1 MFEIMD
7 HTGEAGF
14 TVKAKTKEEIIRDSI
29 DALYYI
35 YFGEDKF
42 EEKKKREESEEK
54 REESEEI
61 GEIENNIIEG
71 NIIEKIGD
79 EKNKGVG
86 KKIRLKIKSD
96 GIDFIDAL
104 ITLLNEII
112 FLFDTKK
119 IAPFK
124 LEKVKI
130 SEDKE
135 KAEIEAEML
144 FESLK
149 ENNLN
154 PKIYIKAVTY
164 GGAELKKEGEYFLL
178 PIIVDI

>member
-42 EEKKKREESEEK
+42 EEKKKREK
-54 REESEEI
+54 
-61 GEIENNIIEG
+61 
-71 NIIEKIGD
+71 D
-79 EKNKGVG
+79 EKNKGSS
-86 KKIRLKIKSD
+86 KRIKLKIKSD
-96 GIDFIDAL
+96 GVDFIDAL

-130 SEDKE
+130 NENKE
-135 KAEIEAEML
+135 KAEIEVEML

-149 ENNLN
+149 ENNLI

>member
-42 EEKKKREESEEK
+42 EEKKK

>member
-1 MFEIMD
+1 MFKIMD

-42 EEKKKREESEEK
+42 EEKKKREESEE
-54 REESEEI
+54 
-61 GEIENNIIEG
+61 IEKIKS
-71 NIIEKIGD
+71 NIIEKIGA

-86 KKIRLKIKSD
+86 KKIKLKIKSD

>member
-42 EEKKKREESEEK
+42 EEKKKMEESEKIEK
-54 REESEEI
+54 IKS
-61 GEIENNIIEG
+61 
-71 NIIEKIGD
+71 NIIEKIGA

-86 KKIRLKIKSD
+86 KKIKLKIKSD
-96 GIDFIDAL
+96 GVDFIDAL

-130 SEDKE
+130 NENKE
-135 KAEIEAEML
+135 KAEIEVEML

-149 ENNLN
+149 ENNLI

>member
-42 EEKKKREESEEK
+42 EEKKKREK
-54 REESEEI
+54 D
-61 GEIENNIIEG
+61 
-71 NIIEKIGD
+71 K
-79 EKNKGVG
+79 KNKASS

-96 GIDFIDAL
+96 GVDFIDAL

-112 FLFDTKK
+112 FLLDTKK

-149 ENNLN
+149 ENNLT

>member
-42 EEKKKREESEEK
+42 EEKKKREK
-54 REESEEI
+54 
-61 GEIENNIIEG
+61 
-71 NIIEKIGD
+71 D
-79 EKNKGVG
+79 EKNKGSS

-96 GIDFIDAL
+96 GVDFIDAL

-130 SEDKE
+130 NENKE
-135 KAEIEAEML
+135 KAEIEVEML

-149 ENNLN
+149 ENNLI

>member
-42 EEKKKREESEEK
+42 EEKKKMEESEKIEK
-54 REESEEI
+54 IKS
-61 GEIENNIIEG
+61 
-71 NIIEKIGD
+71 NIIEKIGA

-86 KKIRLKIKSD
+86 KKIKLKIKSD
-96 GIDFIDAL
+96 GVDFIDAL

-130 SEDKE
+130 NENKE
-135 KAEIEAEML
+135 KAEIEVEML

-149 ENNLN
+149 ENNLT

>member
-42 EEKKKREESEEK
+42 EEKKKREESEK
-54 REESEEI
+54 IGKIES
-61 GEIENNIIEG
+61 NIIEG

-96 GIDFIDAL
+96 GVDFIDAL

-124 LEKVKI
+124 LEKVKL

-135 KAEIEAEML
+135 KAEIKVEML

-149 ENNLN
+149 ENNLT

>member
-42 EEKKKREESEEK
+42 EEKKKREESEGIE
-54 REESEEI
+54 
-61 GEIENNIIEG
+61 EIENNIIEG

-79 EKNKGVG
+79 KKNKGVG

-96 GIDFIDAL
+96 GIDFVDAL

-130 SEDKE
+130 IEDKE
-135 KAEIEAEML
+135 KAEIEVEML

>member
-42 EEKKKREESEEK
+42 EEKKKREK
-54 REESEEI
+54 D
-61 GEIENNIIEG
+61 
-71 NIIEKIGD
+71 K
-79 EKNKGVG
+79 KNKASS

-96 GIDFIDAL
+96 GVDFIDAL

-149 ENNLN
+149 ENNLT

-164 GGAELKKEGEYFLL
+164 GGVELKKEGEYFLL

>member
-1 MFEIMD
+1 MFEIID

-42 EEKKKREESEEK
+42 EEKKKREK
-54 REESEEI
+54 
-61 GEIENNIIEG
+61 
-71 NIIEKIGD
+71 D
-79 EKNKGVG
+79 EKNKGSS

-96 GIDFIDAL
+96 GVDFIDAL

-149 ENNLN
+149 ENNLT

>member
-7 HTGEAGF
+7 HTGETGF

-42 EEKKKREESEEK
+42 EEKKKREESEE
-54 REESEEI
+54 I

-71 NIIEKIGD
+71 NIIEKIGA

-135 KAEIEAEML
+135 KAEIEAEIL

-164 GGAELKKEGEYFLL
+164 GGAELKKEDEYFLL

>member
-7 HTGEAGF
+7 HTGETGF

-42 EEKKKREESEEK
+42 EEKKKREESEE
-54 REESEEI
+54 I

-71 NIIEKIGD
+71 NIIEKIGG

-135 KAEIEAEML
+135 KAEIEAEIL

>member
-42 EEKKKREESEEK
+42 EEKKKMEKSEGIEEK
-54 REESEEI
+54 IES
-61 GEIENNIIEG
+61 NITEG
-71 NIIEKIGD
+71 NIIEKIGN
-79 EKNKGVG
+79 EKNKGSS

-96 GIDFIDAL
+96 GIDFVDAL

-149 ENNLN
+149 ESNLN

>member
-42 EEKKKREESEEK
+42 EEKKKREESEGI
-54 REESEEI
+54 EE
-61 GEIENNIIEG
+61 IEG
-71 NIIEKIGD
+71 NIEKIGA

-86 KKIRLKIKSD
+86 KKIKLKIKSD
-96 GIDFIDAL
+96 GIDFVDAL

-149 ENNLN
+149 ESNLN

>member
-1 MFEIMD
+1 MD

-42 EEKKKREESEEK
+42 EEKKKREESEE
-54 REESEEI
+54 I
-61 GEIENNIIEG
+61 GEIENNIIKG

-86 KKIRLKIKSD
+86 KKIKLKIKSD

>member
-42 EEKKKREESEEK
+42 EEKKKREKSEGIE
-54 REESEEI
+54 
-61 GEIENNIIEG
+61 GEIESNITEV

-96 GIDFIDAL
+96 GIDFVDAL

-149 ENNLN
+149 ESNLN

>member
-42 EEKKKREESEEK
+42 EEKKKREKSK
-54 REESEEI
+54 EI
-61 GEIENNIIEG
+61 GKIESN
-71 NIIEKIGD
+71 IEKIGD
-79 EKNKGVG
+79 EKNKGIG

-130 SEDKE
+130 NESRE
-135 KAEIEAEML
+135 KAEIEVEML
-144 FESLK
+144 FENLK
-149 ENNLN
+149 ENNLT

-164 GGAELKKEGEYFLL
+164 GGAELKKEGKYFLL

>member
-1 MFEIMD
+1 MD

-42 EEKKKREESEEK
+42 EEKKK

-119 IAPFK
+119 IVPFK
-124 LEKVKI
+124 LEEVKI
-130 SEDKE
+130 IEDKE

-149 ENNLN
+149 ENNLT

>member
-42 EEKKKREESEEK
+42 EEKKKREK
-54 REESEEI
+54 D
-61 GEIENNIIEG
+61 
-71 NIIEKIGD
+71 EKIGS
-79 EKNKGVG
+79 EKNKGSS
-86 KKIRLKIKSD
+86 KKIRLKLKSD
-96 GIDFIDAL
+96 GVDFIDAL

-130 SEDKE
+130 NENKE
-135 KAEIEAEML
+135 KAEIEVEML

-149 ENNLN
+149 ENNLT

>member
-1 MFEIMD
+1 MNYKNMFEIMD

-42 EEKKKREESEEK
+42 EEKKKREESEE
-54 REESEEI
+54 I
-61 GEIENNIIEG
+61 GEIIEG

-79 EKNKGVG
+79 EKNKGMG

-149 ENNLN
+149 ENNLT

>member
-7 HTGEAGF
+7 HTGETGF

-42 EEKKKREESEEK
+42 EEKKKREKSEGIE
-54 REESEEI
+54 
-61 GEIENNIIEG
+61 GEIESNITEG

>member
-42 EEKKKREESEEK
+42 EEKKKREESEE
-54 REESEEI
+54 I
-61 GEIENNIIEG
+61 GEIENNIIKG

-86 KKIRLKIKSD
+86 KKIKLKIKSD

>member
-42 EEKKKREESEEK
+42 EEKKKREESEE
-54 REESEEI
+54 I

-79 EKNKGVG
+79 EKNKDVG

-149 ENNLN
+149 EKNLT

>member
-7 HTGEAGF
+7 HTGETGF

-42 EEKKKREESEEK
+42 EEKKKMEESEK
-54 REESEEI
+54 I

-71 NIIEKIGD
+71 NIIEKKIGA
-79 EKNKGVG
+79 EKNKGIG

-135 KAEIEAEML
+135 KAEIEAEIL

-154 PKIYIKAVTY
+154 PKIYIKQ
-164 GGAELKKEGEYFLL
+164 
-178 PIIVDI
+178 

>member
-42 EEKKKREESEEK
+42 EEKKKREK
-54 REESEEI
+54 SEEI
-61 GEIENNIIEG
+61 GGEIESNITEG
-71 NIIEKIGD
+71 NIIEKIGA

-86 KKIRLKIKSD
+86 KKIKLKIKSD
-96 GIDFIDAL
+96 GVDFIDAL

-130 SEDKE
+130 NENKE
-135 KAEIEAEML
+135 KAEIEVEML

-149 ENNLN
+149 ENNLI

>member
-42 EEKKKREESEEK
+42 EEKKKREESEGIE
-54 REESEEI
+54 

-79 EKNKGVG
+79 KKNKGVG

-96 GIDFIDAL
+96 GIDFVDAL

-130 SEDKE
+130 IEDKE
-135 KAEIEAEML
+135 KAEIEVEML

>member
-42 EEKKKREESEEK
+42 EEKKKREK
-54 REESEEI
+54 
-61 GEIENNIIEG
+61 
-71 NIIEKIGD
+71 D
-79 EKNKGVG
+79 EKNKGSS

-96 GIDFIDAL
+96 GVDFIDAL

-135 KAEIEAEML
+135 KAEIKVEML

-149 ENNLN
+149 ENNLT

>member
-42 EEKKKREESEEK
+42 EEKKKREESEG
-54 REESEEI
+54 I

-79 EKNKGVG
+79 EKNKVIS

-130 SEDKE
+130 IEDKE

-149 ENNLN
+149 ESNLN

>member
-42 EEKKKREESEEK
+42 EEKKK

-149 ENNLN
+149 EKNLT

>member
-42 EEKKKREESEEK
+42 EEKKKREKSEGIE
-54 REESEEI
+54 
-61 GEIENNIIEG
+61 GEIESNITEG